1 MEGTVGLPLLLSVGS
16 HKEERQ
22 LPTFS
27 IKGNNSVLIS
37 CGFTWELSLKEPD
50 SICHK
55 LSTWFLWFFFSW
67 TILQCWKTNTSPHI
81 PLKRPT
87 HSLGRCAHWARFYFV
102 FFFCPCGKHFSRGTA
117 FMARWGAG
125 MRNKPLAMMG
135 SFYQGMPCRL
145 RFVNMGWKIEQFI
158 CMYMK

>member
-55 LSTWFLWFFFSW
+55 LCLLDFCDFFFLGQFYSAG
-67 TILQCWKTNTSPHI
+67 TRTHLHISLSRGPLIPRVDVHIERDFIL
-81 PLKRPT
+81 
-87 HSLGRCAHWARFYFV
+87 Y
-102 FFFCPCGKHFSRGTA
+102 FFCPCGKHFSRGTA

-125 MRNKPLAMMG
+125 MRNKPLAAMG

-145 RFVNMGWKIEQFI
+145 HFVNMGWKID
-158 CMYMK
+158 